1 MSKQKKTRKE
11 RQYFEDL
18 EQHIRK
24 TIGKIRAY
32 NLKYDDKEM
41 RASIETICQKAHTL
55 SANLKKRPQHLYT
68 IGTTLKRYIDA
79 VCLVAEKYRTL
90 ESHAGDDHADKM
102 MEKTKITI
110 KNIEKGF
117 QSLEH
122 KLTADDLLEL
132 DIQLEIVD
140 SDLEIDGLK

>member
-1 MSKQKKTRKE
+1 MNKRKSARKE

-18 EQHIRK
+18 EQYLRK

-41 RASIETICQKAHTL
+41 RTSIETICQKAYAL

-68 IGTTLKRYIDA
+68 IGTALKTYIDA
-79 VCLVAEKYRTL
+79 VCMVAEKYSIL
-90 ESHAGDDHADKM
+90 ESHAGDEHADKM
-102 MEKTKITI
+102 MEKTKTTI
-110 KNIEKGF
+110 ANIEKGF
-117 QSLEH
+117 NSLER

-140 SDLEIDGLK
+140 SDLEIDGLI